1 MHNGRSVHVNFL
13 DDLLVMRKKPLILRH
28 LATVIQEVQE
38 VVAATK
44 TTAVTKTKEDTI
56 IPEAIRADA
65 EVAGID
71 KVDNIMATEAATL
84 VGDTDHPR

>member
-1 MHNGRSVHVNFL
+1 MAECVHVTFI
-13 DDLLVMRKKPLILRH
+13 DGLLVMRKKPLILRH
-28 LATVIQEVQE
+28 LATAIQEVQE
-38 VVAATK
+38 VVAVTK

-56 IPEAIRADA
+56 IPEAIRTDA

-71 KVDNIMATEAATL
+71 KADNIMPTEAATL